1 MVYLQSKARIHE
13 FCKPDSSLA
22 ESLNSIKTDR
32 LQWVHLHSQAAADG
46 GEQEQQLQTQ
56 DGELMTEPS
65 SSSTAD
71 ATMESNADAT
81 TAATTDSMSD
91 VQFPEAPG
99 KYTSIYLSCIVD
111 EIFRVA

>member
-1 MVYLQSKARIHE
+1 MVYLQSKAKSHE

-32 LQWVHLHSQAAADG
+32 LQWVHLHSQAVADG
-46 GEQEQQLQTQ
+46 SEQEQQSQTQ
-56 DGELMTEPS
+56 DGELLTEPS

-71 ATMESNADAT
+71 ATTESNADAT
-81 TAATTDSMSD
+81 ADSMSD

-99 KYTSIYLSCIVD
+99 KYYKHLLVVRC
-111 EIFRVA
+111 